1 MIARLDVPTV
11 DGRTLLRAY
20 WLPPLPVMS
29 IRRQMPIGVV
39 EGLRMVEEGADRYI
53 FAVGWV
59 EVDGDTEGRYGVGVD
74 LGDTDDMGVAS
85 NDGTRFV
92 IAGGNIMGLTVYDD
106 GESEPAWPDCHIQI
120 LI

>member
-29 IRRQMPIGVV
+29 AKQQMPIGTVD
-39 EGLRMVEEGADRYI
+39 GLRLAIDGPDRAI

-59 EVDGDTEGRYGVGVD
+59 TVSDDTEERYAVGVD
-74 LGDTDDMGVAS
+74 IDEVEDSDATFGSTGY
-85 NDGTRFV
+85 V
-92 IAGGNIMGLTVYDD
+92 IAGGRIRALTIYDD
-106 GESEPAWPDCHIQI
+106 GYSQPAWPDCHIQI